1 MYVFPRKVVFRIK
14 KIFFL
19 SMKHGPDMTLVVETK
34 LNGFCLIW
42 YKEINGI

>member
-1 MYVFPRKVVFRIK
+1 MCFLERLYLEFK
-14 KIFFL
+14 KKFFL

-42 YKEINGI
+42 CKEINGI